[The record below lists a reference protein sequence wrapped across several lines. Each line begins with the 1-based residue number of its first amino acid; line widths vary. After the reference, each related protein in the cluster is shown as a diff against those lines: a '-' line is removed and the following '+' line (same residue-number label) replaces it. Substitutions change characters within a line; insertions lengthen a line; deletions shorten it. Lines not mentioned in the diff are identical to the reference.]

1 MKSCST
7 AKLDTLNIRTAQSRQ
22 YLSRQIASR
31 TPSAS
36 MISIIIIIITVVVT
50 YETTCCH
57 AYVAYAVR
65 WNHGKLV
72 HSYDTNYMS
81 SYRKAGVTVMSPATP
96 LTLQQSS
103 RVDQLVLVLVLV
115 TTANRGNKLVH
126 WRVKLE
132 HIAYGR

>member
-1 MKSCST
+1 MRKI
-7 AKLDTLNIRTAQSRQ
+7 DTLNIRTAQSRQ
-22 YLSRQIASR
+22 YLSRQIVSR
-31 TPSAS
+31 TPSVS
-36 MISIIIIIITVVVT
+36 MISIIIITVVVT

-57 AYVAYAVR
+57 AYVAYAVK

-72 HSYDTNYMS
+72 HSYGTNHMS
-81 SYRKAGVTVMSPATP
+81 PYRKAGLIVMSSVTP

-115 TTANRGNKLVH
+115 LVTIANRGNKLVH